1 MEKEMIGQLLLAG
14 FLILSAVLVAIGKG
28 DWLISGYNTASQAK
42 RATYNTLRLR
52 LSMVITCVLVAV
64 VLILNVLISIPEIVL
79 TICIVTI
86 ALTHV
91 VVANTWAKRKE

>member
-1 MEKEMIGQLLLAG
+1 MIGQLLLAG

-42 RATYNTLRLR
+42 RATYNILRLR

-64 VLILNVLISIPEIVL
+64 VVILNALISIPEFVF
-79 TICIVTI
+79 TICV
-86 ALTHV
+86 V
-91 VVANTWAKRKE
+91 VVALAHVAVAKYLGKAKGVT

>member
-1 MEKEMIGQLLLAG
+1 MEKDMIGQLLLAG

-42 RATYNTLRLR
+42 RATYNIQRLR

-64 VLILNVLISIPEIVL
+64 VLILNALISIPDIVF
-79 TICIVTI
+79 TICVVVV
-86 ALTHV
+86 ALAHV